1 MPVIISC
8 RLPTTDTDQEWPCT
22 DAENGLFDL
31 FNSEKGEAEPMFG
44 FPFNLVE
51 VQRLQNVELNKPD
64 KVLQKL
70 LQDTNSQWHWVVKL
84 VMYQNR
90 IYVPPALQ
98 KKTLDWYHHF
108 LCHPGGQR
116 LANTIASVCN

>member
-1 MPVIISC
+1 MPKSGVFE
-8 RLPTTDTDQEWPCT
+8 L
-22 DAENGLFDL
+22 L
-31 FNSEKGEAEPMFG
+31 NSERGEAEPMVG
-44 FPFNLVE
+44 FPLDLVE

-64 KVLQKL
+64 KVLHKL
-70 LQDTNSQWHWVVKL
+70 LQDPNSQWHWVTLDGVKL
-84 VMYQNR
+84 VMYQGK

-116 LANTIASVCN
+116 LANTIASVCY